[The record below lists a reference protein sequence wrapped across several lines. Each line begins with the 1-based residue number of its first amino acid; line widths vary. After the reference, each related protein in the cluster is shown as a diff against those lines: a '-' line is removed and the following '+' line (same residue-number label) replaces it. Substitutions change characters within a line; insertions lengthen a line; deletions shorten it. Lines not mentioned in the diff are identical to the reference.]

1 MEDENAR
8 ESRNPTLDDL
18 IALCRSLND
27 HHVKYAVIGGFAVA
41 HHGYLRATGDI
52 DLLVDASDENV
63 ERIQQALAY
72 LPDKSVLD
80 VKPGDV
86 REYMVVRIAD
96 EVVIDLLH
104 SACDVTYDQAK
115 DDIDWTM
122 LGDAKIPFAGLS
134 SLILTKRSIRPQ
146 DTQDR
151 GFLEEIQK
159 KQGEERPSPSLRD
172 AEVN

>member
-1 MEDENAR
+1 MEEQNAR

-18 IALCRSLND
+18 IALCRSLNR

-52 DLLVDASDENV
+52 DLLVDASNENI
-63 ERIQQALAY
+63 EKIRQALAY
-72 LPDKSVLD
+72 LPDKSVLE

-86 REYMVVRIAD
+86 REYTVVRIAD

-104 SACDVTYDQAK
+104 KACDMTYDQVK

-122 LGDAKIPFAGLS
+122 LADVKIPFAGLR
-134 SLILTKRSIRPQ
+134 SLILTKQSIRPQ
-146 DTQDR
+146 DVQDR
-151 GFLEEIQK
+151 GFLEEMQR
-159 KQGEERPSPSLRD
+159 KQGI
-172 AEVN
+172 